1 MSPNIDSLN
10 SEPAYSVVRQTWL
23 SRPPAKRAGILIGW
37 LILLLI
43 LSSVVYWTNFK
54 EWQSLM
60 PASGQAVFEKKEY
73 WRLWT
78 ALFAHGDVKH
88 LLSNCLTFFV
98 VGYFLIGYF
107 SLWFFP
113 FAGFFFGGVVNY
125 LTLKT
130 YPPAVS
136 LIGVSG
142 VVYWMAGAW
151 LVLYFLLDLRKTK
164 TQRAV
169 RALGVAIGI
178 FMPASAFDPSISY
191 IAHLLGFVFGVLCG
205 GIYYW
210 MNRSQFKRALRVEH
224 IFESPLDSTNNSDSD
239 IMKT

>member
-1 MSPNIDSLN
+1 MDRPSEEIPN
-10 SEPAYSVVRQTWL
+10 EGYTYSVIRRTWL
-23 SRPPAKRAGILIGW
+23 SRAPSTRSGILIGW
-37 LILLLI
+37 LLLLLI
-43 LSSVVYWTNFK
+43 LSSVFYWTDLWGL
-54 EWQSLM
+54 ESLM

-73 WRLWT
+73 WRLWS

-113 FAGFFFGGVVNY
+113 VAGFFVGGVVNY

-130 YPPAVS
+130 YPPAVN

-151 LVLYFLLDLRKTK
+151 LILYFLLDLRKTK
-164 TQRAV
+164 MQRAL

-191 IAHLLGFVFGVLCG
+191 MAHLLGFVFGIISG
-205 GIYYW
+205 GIYYVF
-210 MNRSQFKRALRVEH
+210 NRARFRKAVKVEYITEDLVTSSSQSE
-224 IFESPLDSTNNSDSD
+224 
-239 IMKT
+239 

>member
-1 MSPNIDSLN
+1 MSKQQEEFTDENRS
-10 SEPAYSVVRQTWL
+10 YSVVRQTWL
-23 SRPPAKRAGILIGW
+23 SRAPSARAGILIGW
-37 LILLLI
+37 LILFLI
-43 LSSVVYWTNFK
+43 LSSVAYWTDL
-54 EWQSLM
+54 WGLRSLM

-73 WRLWT
+73 WRLWS

-113 FAGFFFGGVVNY
+113 LAGFFVGGLVNY

-130 YPPAVS
+130 YPPAVN

-151 LVLYFLLDLRKTK
+151 LILYFFLDLRKTK
-164 TQRAV
+164 MQRTLRV
-169 RALGVAIGI
+169 LGVAIGI

-191 IAHLLGFVFGVLCG
+191 MAHLLGFVFGLLSG
-205 GIYYW
+205 GLYYFL
-210 MNRSQFKRALRVEH
+210 NRARFQNALKIERV
-224 IFESPLDSTNNSDSD
+224 FESPVEVLMTSDD
-239 IMKT
+239 

>member
-1 MSPNIDSLN
+1 MHTENEEIPTEGRS
-10 SEPAYSVVRQTWL
+10 YSVIRRTWL
-23 SRPPAKRAGILIGW
+23 SRAPSSRAGLLIGW
-37 LILLLI
+37 LLLVLI
-43 LSSVVYWTNFK
+43 LSSVFYWTDLWGL
-54 EWQSLM
+54 EALM

-73 WRLWT
+73 WRLWS

-113 FAGFFFGGVVNY
+113 VAGFFVGGVVNY

-130 YPPAVS
+130 YPPAVN

-142 VVYWMAGAW
+142 VIYWMAGAW
-151 LVLYFLLDLRKTK
+151 LILYFLLDLRKTK
-164 TQRAV
+164 MQRAL

-191 IAHLLGFVFGVLCG
+191 MAHLLGFVFGIASG
-205 GIYYW
+205 GIYYFL
-210 MNRSQFKRALRVEH
+210 NRTQFKKALSVEH
-224 IFESPLDSTNNSDSD
+224 VFERSSDAIKDLDTEKLS
-239 IMKT
+239 